1 MNIWDKIYHLQTLS
15 NSDLIKNMKLI
26 SEVQKELINIID
38 IYYIEWLWWNL
49 KDKKDVDDILQV
61 LAYESNL
68 LEIFK
73 HVKIHLDYLI
83 KSSPTILYSISNF
96 NLILNL
102 LRYWKKIESDYNK
115 FWKSV
120 NNIYSTDYIS
130 WVINWLNNNE
140 ESIRLID
147 GYIQNIK
154 KWLNNIEAHHQYLQE
169 QKLNIDNLL
178 LENAQ
183 NKDLEILSWL
193 IKKKDELKKM
203 S

>member
-73 HVKIHLDYLI
+73 HVKIHLDYS
-83 KSSPTILYSISNF
+83 KYWTI
-96 NLILNL
+96 
-102 LRYWKKIESDYNK
+102 
-115 FWKSV
+115 
-120 NNIYSTDYIS
+120 
-130 WVINWLNNNE
+130 
-140 ESIRLID
+140 
-147 GYIQNIK
+147 
-154 KWLNNIEAHHQYLQE
+154 
-169 QKLNIDNLL
+169 
-178 LENAQ
+178 
-183 NKDLEILSWL
+183 EI
-193 IKKKDELKKM
+193 
-203 S
+203 